1 MRIGDNG
8 LTGSI
13 PATFGNLVNLVTLG
27 LASCSLNG
35 PIPPQLGR
43 LGLLENL
50 ILQLNQLECLIS
62 AELGNCTSLTIF
74 TAAKNTLNG
83 TIPLSS
89 AVSLATLV
97 LSNNSLSG
105 VIPRNLCSNT
115 RSLKLLMISGLGL
128 VGEIPA
134 ELSQCRSMKQL
145 DLSNSLINGSISYE
159 IYGLVEL
166 TDLLLHN
173 NSLVGSISPLDGRVL
188 LVASW
193 SPTHAGDTRNGAKD
207 CLCSFVSICKW
218 IYSHC
223 SPML

>member
-13 PATFGNLVNLVTLG
+13 PATFGNLVNLITLG
-27 LASCSLNG
+27 LASCSLND

-50 ILQLNQLECLIS
+50 ILQLNQLENLIP
-62 AELGNCTSLTIF
+62 AELGNFSSLTIF
-74 TAAKNTLNG
+74 TAAKNTLNR
-83 TIPLSS
+83 TIPQRS
-89 AVSLATLV
+89 AISLATLV
-97 LSNNSLSG
+97 LSNNSHSG
-105 VIPRNLCSNT
+105 VVPRNLCSNT
-115 RSLKLLMISGLGL
+115 RSLELLMISGSGL

-145 DLSNSLINGSISYE
+145 DLSNNLINGSIPDE

-173 NSLVGSISPLDGRVL
+173 NSLVGSISSLDGIVP

-193 SPTHAGDTRNGAKD
+193 SPTHTGDTGNGAKD
-207 CLCSFVSICKW
+207 CLCSFVSI
-218 IYSHC
+218 
-223 SPML
+223 